1 MRFISLLIASTVFST
16 SVLANEVNVYSARE
30 EQLIKPLLNA
40 FSKDTGIKVN
50 LVTSDDDPLLERL
63 KREGTN
69 SKADVLIMADAG
81 RLARAVQYGV
91 LQPIQSPRLQQV
103 IPAYLRDPAK
113 RWFGLT
119 SRARV
124 IFYAKG
130 RVNPNEIKS
139 YEDLTAAKWKGRI
152 CVRSS
157 NSIYNQSL
165 VASMIAHQGEAQAS
179 QWVKGLVQNF
189 ARPPSGGDR
198 DQIKGLAAGE
208 CDIALGNTYYYA
220 QMLFGGDSSQ
230 KAAATKAGLI
240 WPNQSTTGTHINISG
255 AGITTS
261 APNKA
266 NAIKLLEYMT
276 LDDAQRWYSTVNGEY
291 PVTNK
296 ALTSAQLQSW
306 GNFKADTLNLGELGK
321 YNQTAVK
328 LMDQAGWR

>member
-69 SKADVLIMADAG
+69 SKADILIMADAG

-139 YEDLTAAKWKGRI
+139 YDDLTAAKWKGRI

-296 ALTSAQLQSW
+296 ALTSPQLQSW
-306 GNFKADTLNLGELGK
+306 GSFKADTLNLGELGK